1 MEIVEF
7 NDYISNLENY
17 LNSNNFTVL
26 VTSNKIYCLQGTYSK
41 LNEDFCRNNSIEILK
56 TRHFGGTIINFKED
70 ICVGNFQKCNNT
82 FGKDFMVNLIDFI
95 KNKGLNCELV
105 DNDLLVNG
113 FKCASYMTTN
123 INGCLYTAIHI
134 SIGMD
139 LDLIKNI
146 CTKPMNKIPKGLSEF
161 GVRTEDLLEFLL
173 TELENYSDK
182 TEES

>member
-7 NDYISNLENY
+7 KDYINNLGNY
-17 LNSNNFTVL
+17 LETDNFTVL
-26 VTSNKIYCLQGTYSK
+26 VTSNKTYCLQGTYSK
-41 LNEDFCRNNSIEILK
+41 LNESFCLNNDIEILR

-70 ICVGNFQKCNNT
+70 ICVGNFQKCQND
-82 FGKDFMVNLIDFI
+82 FGKDFMDKLTCFI
-95 KNKGLNCELV
+95 QQKGLNCEMV

-123 INGCLYTAIHI
+123 IDGCLYTAIHI

-146 CTKPMNKIPKGLSEF
+146 CIKPMKKVPKGLIECGITRGEIFEF
-161 GVRTEDLLEFLL
+161 I
-173 TELENYSDK
+173 
-182 TEES
+182 EEIL